1 MEKKNSYRYTFGPVP
16 SRRLGRSLG
25 VDLVPFKT
33 CTYDC
38 IYCQLGRTTCKTME
52 RKMYAPVSKI
62 LAEVESR
69 VKVENP
75 PDYITLSGSGEPTLH
90 SDIGGIIA
98 GIRKITRIP
107 IAVLTNGSLLASEAV
122 RGALM
127 DADVVVPSLD
137 AGDDAMFQRVNRP
150 HPDINFAAMVS
161 GLEQFCQSYRGE
173 VWLEI
178 FLLGKLTANDVE
190 VAKIAQ
196 RVKHIFFASVQL
208 NTVARPPAEDHAYP
222 APLEQLERYC
232 DFFFPRAEV
241 IAEPAAASLNDAS
254 YESSAKEV
262 LALLQ
267 RRPCSLQDV
276 TKGLAIHPA
285 QASKHI
291 EALLKQGAVRRI
303 KSGSNSFYK
312 ANPPGN

>member
-1 MEKKNSYRYTFGPVP
+1 
-16 SRRLGRSLG
+16 LG

-38 IYCQLGRTTCKTME
+38 IYCQLGRTTCKTTE
-52 RKMYAPVSKI
+52 RKVYAPVPEI

-69 VKVENP
+69 LKAETP

-107 IAVLTNGSLLASEAV
+107 IAVLTNGSLLISETV
-122 RGALM
+122 RVALM
-127 DADVVVPSLD
+127 DADVVIPSLD
-137 AGDDAMFQRVNRP
+137 AGDDVMFQRVNRP
-150 HPDINFAAMVS
+150 HPDISFKAMLS
-161 GLEQFCQSYRGE
+161 GLTQFCQSYRGE
-173 VWLEI
+173 TWLEV
-178 FLLGKLTANDVE
+178 FLLGGLTAIDAE

-196 RVKHIFFASVQL
+196 CIKRIYLTRIQL
-208 NTVARPPAEDHAYP
+208 NTVARPPAEDYAYP

-232 DFFFPRAEV
+232 GFFFPQAEV
-241 IAEPAAASLNDAS
+241 ITEHATPSFCVL
-254 YESSAKEV
+254 YESSARDV

-267 RRPCSLQDV
+267 RRPCTLHDV
-276 TKGLAIHPA
+276 ANGLAIHPA
-285 QASKHI
+285 QAAKHI
-291 EALLKQGAVRRI
+291 EALLKRSAVRQI

-312 ANPPGN
+312 ANSADK

>member
-1 MEKKNSYRYTFGPVP
+1 MNHNFKYTFGPVP

-38 IYCQLGRTTCKTME
+38 IYCQLGRTTCKTTE
-52 RKMYAPVSKI
+52 RRAYAPVSEI

-69 VKVENP
+69 LKVETS

-107 IAVLTNGSLLASEAV
+107 IAVLTNGSLLMSEAV
-122 RGALM
+122 RAALM
-127 DADVVVPSLD
+127 DADVVIPSLD

-150 HPDINFAAMVS
+150 HPDISFAAMVS
-161 GLEQFCQSYRGE
+161 GLKQLCQSYRGE
-173 VWLEI
+173 VWLEV
-178 FLLGKLTANDVE
+178 FLLGGLTATDAE

-196 RVKHIFFASVQL
+196 CIKHICLTRIQL
-208 NTVARPPAEDHAYP
+208 NTVARPPVEDYAYP
-222 APLEQLERYC
+222 APLKQLERYC
-232 DFFFPRAEV
+232 GFFFPQAEV
-241 IAEPAAASLNDAS
+241 IAEHAAPSSCASF
-254 YESSAKEV
+254 ESSVKEV

-267 RRPCSLQDV
+267 RRPCTLHDV
-276 TKGLAIHPA
+276 ANGLAIHPA
-285 QASKHI
+285 QAAKHI
-291 EALLKQGAVRRI
+291 ETLLKQGAIRQI

-312 ANPPGN
+312 ANATDK